1 MYVLQYLFY
10 DSRKISLNTKYLTY
24 KFLKVKCKVFLYEF
38 TNKNYNLKGNTRVI
52 QISFYLSESTK
63 SSVNL
68 CKVNVTETS
77 FNPWAIRFRLL
88 VTISQT

>member
-10 DSRKISLNTKYLTY
+10 DSRKIYLNTKYLMY
-24 KFLKVKCKVFLYEF
+24 KFVKVKCKVFLYEF
-38 TNKNYNLKGNTRVI
+38 TNENYNNLKENTRVI

-77 FNPWAIRFRLL
+77 FNPWAIRY
-88 VTISQT
+88 